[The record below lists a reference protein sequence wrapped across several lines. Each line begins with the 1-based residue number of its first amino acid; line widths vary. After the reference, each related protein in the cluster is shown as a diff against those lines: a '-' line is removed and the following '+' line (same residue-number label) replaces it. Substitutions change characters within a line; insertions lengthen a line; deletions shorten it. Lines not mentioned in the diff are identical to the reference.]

1 VCSQSIAQ
9 LLPGKALHTRRVTAH
24 LLSILL
30 DGNSIQLPGAK
41 IVLVMDKKLLIRYML
56 ELQFILALTP
66 ASADATDI
74 PTT

>member
-1 VCSQSIAQ
+1 MCSQSIAQ
-9 LLPGKALHTRRVTAH
+9 LLPGKSLLTLKVIAH

-30 DGNSIQLPGAK
+30 DGNSIQLPGAE

-56 ELQFILALTP
+56 ELHFILVLTP
-66 ASADATDI
+66 ASADATDN